1 MNYELTFTDIALK
14 NLASFSAKDQRA
26 ILRNIQH
33 LAENPL
39 TKSNVKKLVDFDVA
53 YRLRIGNYR
62 VLFER
67 KDNLKIIDIIDI
79 LPRNK
84 AYQRK

>member
-1 MNYELTFTDIALK
+1 MNYELTFTDTALK
-14 NLASFSAKDQRA
+14 NLVRFPAKDQRA
-26 ILRNIQH
+26 ILRNIKH

-39 TKSNVKKLVDFDVA
+39 AKSNVKKLVDFDVA

-67 KDNLKIIDIIDI
+67 KDNLKIIDVIDI